1 MQLIMNVVY
10 MQVQLVDERYDKSFK
25 VIENLILDLL
35 GESDKLD
42 VELIEDTFREL
53 EDINYPLTSEF
64 LKRRQFGFI
73 KKRNIKFEVTWHRE
87 TAMPNFLLNLLNA
100 YYSNSIGYKDYVF
113 KDCILTSKSEG
124 MLISEKSNDNLVIG
138 INGKCYCFIAK
149 E

>member
-1 MQLIMNVVY
+1 MQSILI
-10 MQVQLVDERYDKSFK
+10 DERYDKSFK
-25 VIENLILDLL
+25 IIENLILDLL

-42 VELIEDTFREL
+42 VELIEDAFREL

-100 YYSNSIGYKDYVF
+100 YYSDYMVYKDDVF
-113 KDCILTSKSEG
+113 RDCILTSKEEA
-124 MLISEKSNDNLVIG
+124 MPISEKSKNNLVIG
-138 INGKCYCFIAK
+138 ANGKCYCFIAK
-149 E
+149 EPT

>member
-1 MQLIMNVVY
+1 MPFQFI
-10 MQVQLVDERYDKSFK
+10 DERYDKSFK

-35 GESDKLD
+35 GKSDALD
-42 VELIEDTFREL
+42 VELIEDAFREL

-87 TAMPNFLLNLLNA
+87 TAIPNFLLNLMNA
-100 YYSNSIGYKDYVF
+100 YYSVSMGYKNDVF
-113 KDCILTSKSEG
+113 RDCILSSMDKG
-124 MLISEKSNDNLVIG
+124 MLISEKSKDNLVIG
-138 INGKCYCFIAK
+138 ANGKCYCFISK

>member
-1 MQLIMNVVY
+1 MWYTSMRLQII
-10 MQVQLVDERYDKSFK
+10 DERYDKSFK

-35 GESDKLD
+35 GKSDTLD
-42 VELIEDTFREL
+42 VELIEDAFREL

-87 TAMPNFLLNLLNA
+87 TAMPNFLLNLMNT
-100 YYSNSIGYKDYVF
+100 YYSDSMGYKNDIF
-113 KDCILTSKSEG
+113 RDCILTSMDEG

>member
-1 MQLIMNVVY
+1 MPFQFI
-10 MQVQLVDERYDKSFK
+10 DERYDKSFK
-25 VIENLILDLL
+25 IIKNLILDLL
-35 GESDKLD
+35 GESDKND

-87 TAMPNFLLNLLNA
+87 TAIPNFLLNLMNA
-100 YYSNSIGYKDYVF
+100 YYSDSIGYKNDVF
-113 KDCILTSKSEG
+113 RDCILTSREEG
-124 MLISEKSNDNLVIG
+124 MLISEKSKNNLVIG
-138 INGKCYCFIAK
+138 ANGKCYCFIAK

>member
-1 MQLIMNVVY
+1 MQFQFIN
-10 MQVQLVDERYDKSFK
+10 ERYDKSFK

-42 VELIEDTFREL
+42 VELIEDAFREL

-73 KKRNIKFEVTWHRE
+73 KKRNIRFEITWHTE
-87 TAMPNFLLNLLNA
+87 VGTPNFLLNLMNA
-100 YYSNSIGYKDYVF
+100 YYSDSIGYKNDAF
-113 KDCILTSKSEG
+113 RDCMLVSKEEA
-124 MLISEKSNDNLVIG
+124 MLISEKSKDNLVIG
-138 INGKCYCFIAK
+138 ANGKCYCFISK

>member
-1 MQLIMNVVY
+1 MQI
-10 MQVQLVDERYDKSFK
+10 QIVDERYDKSFK

-42 VELIEDTFREL
+42 VELIEDAFREL

-73 KKRNIKFEVTWHRE
+73 KKRNIKFEVTWHTE
-87 TAMPNFLLNLLNA
+87 VGVPNFLLNLLNA
-100 YYSNSIGYKDYVF
+100 YYSDSIGYKNDVF
-113 KDCILTSKSEG
+113 RDCILTSKEEG
-124 MLISEKSNDNLVIG
+124 MSIAEKSKDNLVIG

>member
-1 MQLIMNVVY
+1 MRLQI
-10 MQVQLVDERYDKSFK
+10 VDERHNKSFK
-25 VIENLILDLL
+25 IIENLILDLL

-42 VELIEDTFREL
+42 AELIEDAFKEL

-64 LKRRQFGFI
+64 LKRKQFGFI

-100 YYSNSIGYKDYVF
+100 YYSNSMGYKNDIF
-113 KDCILTSKSEG
+113 RDCILTSKEEG
-124 MLISEKSNDNLVIG
+124 MLIYEKSKNNLVIG

-149 E
+149 ESVE

>member
-1 MQLIMNVVY
+1 MQFQLI
-10 MQVQLVDERYDKSFK
+10 DERYDKSFK

-42 VELIEDTFREL
+42 VELIEDAFKKL

-73 KKRNIKFEVTWHRE
+73 KKRNMKFEITWHTE
-87 TAMPNFLLNLLNA
+87 VGVPNFLLNLMNA
-100 YYSNSIGYKDYVF
+100 YYSYSMGYKNDVF
-113 KDCILTSKSEG
+113 RYCILTSRDEG

-138 INGKCYCFIAK
+138 INCKCYCFIAK

>member
-1 MQLIMNVVY
+1 MRLQI
-10 MQVQLVDERYDKSFK
+10 VDEKYDKSFK

-42 VELIEDTFREL
+42 IELIEVAFKEL

-73 KKRNIKFEVTWHRE
+73 KKRNIRFEVTWHTE
-87 TAMPNFLLNLLNA
+87 VGVPNFLLNLMNA
-100 YYSNSIGYKDYVF
+100 YYSNFIGYKGDVF
-113 KDCILTSKSEG
+113 RDCILTSKEEA
-124 MLISEKSNDNLVIG
+124 MLISEKSKDNLVIG
-138 INGKCYCFIAK
+138 ANGKCYCFISK